1 VLEVA
6 RSGAVALELGLTDA
20 GARVPANT

>member
-1 VLEVA
+1 VA